1 MSGMTGLDRKTD
13 WPLLERQMAL
23 VEAAGRCGLL
33 KRFEYR
39 ELPDLEK
46 TAAFIRLRVHSS
58 HQVHQQQ
65 QDGDRDDDEHR
76 DWEEQPGAVVVP
88 PSQHEKRCYHAY
100 RKPTRTEGNA
110 SCTDNQDSQAN

>member
-1 MSGMTGLDRKTD
+1 
-13 WPLLERQMAL
+13 MAL
-23 VEAAGRCGLL
+23 ADRARHCGVL
-33 KRFEYR
+33 KKFKYR
-39 ELPDLEK
+39 ERPDLER

-88 PSQHEKRCYHAY
+88 PSQHEKRCYDAY
-100 RKPTRTEGNA
+100 RKPTRTKAKA
-110 SCTDNQDSQAN
+110 SHNDNQESQAN